1 MIEVMTENYEFLGLS
16 TPKFKEKA
24 IFLYSKEDQ
33 YRPEVQSFHKIVRKF
48 KSKKKKLLITK
59 ESVTKPGY
67 LSQQYLSLKKK
78 VKDFES
84 FQVCQYN
91 PHLGL
96 IPIEISDI
104 FPAAHH
110 ETSRINY
117 DPKEFPTFQKTW
129 EDFFKKNK
137 FLEIHYDK
145 NNEFLK
151 YFVKTLPK
159 EIKKKSFG

>member
-1 MIEVMTENYEFLGLS
+1 
-16 TPKFKEKA
+16 
-24 IFLYSKEDQ
+24 
-33 YRPEVQSFHKIVRKF
+33 
-48 KSKKKKLLITK
+48 
-59 ESVTKPGY
+59 
-67 LSQQYLSLKKK
+67 
-78 VKDFES
+78 
-84 FQVCQYN
+84 
-91 PHLGL
+91 
-96 IPIEISDI
+96 SDI

-137 FLEIHYDK
+137 FLEIHYNKED
-145 NNEFLK
+145 EFLK

>member
-1 MIEVMTENYEFLGLS
+1 MNF
-16 TPKFKEKA
+16 
-24 IFLYSKEDQ
+24 Q
-33 YRPEVQSFHKIVRKF
+33 VQVHQN
-48 KSKKKKLLITK
+48 SKKKQFFYTIKRINIVQKFNHFIKQLENSNQRKKKLIIIK
-59 ESVTKPGY
+59 ESNTKPGY
-67 LSQQYLSLKKK
+67 LSQEYKRLKKK
-78 VKDFES
+78 LKDFEA

-117 DPKEFPTFQKTW
+117 NPKEFVIFEKTW
-129 EDFFKKNK
+129 ENFFKKNK
-137 FLEIHYDK
+137 FLEIHYNKKD
-145 NNEFLK
+145 EFLR